1 HELNELPVKV
11 IDDRQVYLK
20 DVAYAEDASMIQ
32 TALVRI
38 NGKPQVYV
46 PIYRQQGASSL
57 AVVNS
62 VKQELPLM
70 KERAPAGV
78 ELDLVM
84 DQSVYIGN
92 AIQSL
97 VHEGVVGAL
106 LAAGM
111 ILFFLGDFRSTFI
124 AGLSIP
130 LAVLAAIA
138 ALLALDKTINVM
150 TLGGLA
156 LA

>member
-1 HELNELPVKV
+1 
-11 IDDRQVYLK
+11 
-20 DVAYAEDASMIQ
+20 
-32 TALVRI
+32 
-38 NGKPQVYV
+38 
-46 PIYRQQGASSL
+46 QQGASSL

-156 LA
+156 LAIGPLVDNAIVVLENTHRHLGLGKPPDRAAADGGGEVALPAVVATLATVI